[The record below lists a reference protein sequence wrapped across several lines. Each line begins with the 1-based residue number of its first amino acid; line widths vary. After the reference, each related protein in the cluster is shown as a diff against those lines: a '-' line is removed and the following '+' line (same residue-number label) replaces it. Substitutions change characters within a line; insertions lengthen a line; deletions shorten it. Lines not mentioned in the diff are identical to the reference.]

1 MGKYPGHIDASE
13 ITKPIEDSAD
23 FIVVGTGAGGG
34 ITGWVLTQMGYSVI
48 FVEAGPYMTAEDF
61 RDDVYTSLI
70 NLAKDH
76 GATSM
81 MGRAIVTYMQGRCVG
96 GSPLIN
102 SAIVWR
108 TPEEVVDEWAEKFGT
123 GEVINN
129 KSLEYAFEKIE
140 KLLNIHPIEE
150 EILGENNKLFREAC
164 EKMGYQHR
172 VIRRN
177 TRGCH
182 GSNRCVQGCPFK
194 AKLSPDITFIPWSL
208 EKGARV
214 YSNCKVTKVLSSRK
228 RATGVEVEFH
238 RREKER
244 TIKIKSKFFA
254 KKGVVLAAGAVD
266 TPYLIKK
273 SKLTGDSK
281 GVGKYF
287 MAHPGVGIGGIFDRE
302 INISFGP
309 SQGYESPH
317 FRKSHGFKMETIG
330 LPIELLSARTP
341 GFGPQFIRRIENYNY
356 VAVWDSYVK
365 SEATGEIVPTIFGPI
380 PRYEPTRRDTEIL
393 IFAIK
398 KMAEMMFEVGA
409 KLVFPG
415 IFGIPEE
422 ITKDQLHLIDQADP
436 DPRNLLLYASHL
448 FGGARIGKDP
458 KISVVNTDFQVHGV
472 KGLYV
477 TDASVL
483 PTNLGVNPQHTIMG
497 VAMLGAERIGEKAKS
512 G

>member
-1 MGKYPGHIDASE
+1 MGKFKNHIDAADIS
-13 ITKPIEDSAD
+13 KYREDSAD
-23 FIVVGTGAGGG
+23 FVVVGTGAGGG
-34 ITGWVLTQMGYSVI
+34 IAGWVLTEMGYEVI
-48 FVEAGPYMTAEDF
+48 WVEAGPYMTAEDF
-61 RDDVYTSLI
+61 RDDVYTSML
-70 NLAKDH
+70 NLAKDA

-81 MGRAIVTYMQGRCVG
+81 MGRAIVTYLQGSCVG

-123 GEVINN
+123 GNVINN
-129 KSLEYAFEKIE
+129 RTLEYAFEKIE

-150 EILGENNKLFREAC
+150 EILGGNNLLFKEAC
-164 EKMGYQHR
+164 EKMGYESR

-194 AKLSPDITFIPWSL
+194 AKLSPDVTFVPWSL

-214 YSNCKVTKVLSSRK
+214 YSNCRVVKIISKNRK
-228 RATGVEVEFH
+228 ATGVEVVF
-238 RREKER
+238 KER
-244 TIKIKSKFFA
+244 GKENYRPV
-254 KKGVVLAAGAVD
+254 KGRIYARRGVILAAGAID
-266 TPYLIKK
+266 TPHLIRK
-273 SKLTGDSK
+273 SRLQGDSK
-281 GVGKYF
+281 AVGKFF

-302 INISFGP
+302 INISLGP

-317 FRKSHGFKMETIG
+317 FRKGHHFKMETIG

-341 GFGPQFIRRIENYNY
+341 GFGREFMKRIENYNY

-365 SEATGEIVPTIFGPI
+365 SEAHGQVMSTIFGPV
-380 PRYEPTRRDTEIL
+380 PKYEPTKRDTEIL

-409 KLVFPG
+409 KVVFPG
-415 IFGIPEE
+415 IYGIPEE
-422 ITKDQLHLIDQADP
+422 ITKDQLNLIDEAEP

-448 FGGARIGKDP
+448 FGGARMGVDP
-458 KISVVNTDFQVHGV
+458 RISVVDLNFKVHGV
-472 KGLYV
+472 ENLFV
-477 TDASVL
+477 TDASVF
-483 PTNLGVNPQHTIMG
+483 PTNLGVNPQHTVMAVSMI
-497 VAMLGAERIGEKAKS
+497 GAERIGESAR
-512 G
+512 